1 MAGIRWCNERHNFQ
15 PENVIFF
22 FVPDGVLG
30 VGKAMRR
37 REFVTFL
44 TGAAAIWPLTARAQQ
59 SMPVIGWLS
68 SVSAEVSEPNLWAFR
83 KALADTG
90 YVEGHNLQIEYRWA
104 DGKYDRLPAMAADL
118 VGQRVTLI
126 VASGAEPAAF
136 AAKAATA
143 TIPIVMTMGSDP
155 VKQGLVASLNRPGAN
170 ATGATVYSFNM
181 ESKRLGLLHEAVPAA
196 KTIAVLVNPA
206 SPGAESQTRE
216 VQEAAPGLGVE
227 VVIFNAHD
235 ADEFESLFA
244 AMAERKV
251 AALLVTADP
260 SFNSQ
265 RGRLIALAARYRLP
279 AIYEWRVHAVEGG
292 LMSYGTVLTD
302 AFSQVGNYAG
312 RILNGEKPADLPV
325 VLPTNFQFVINLK
338 TAKALGLEIP
348 PTLSARADEV
358 IE

>member
-1 MAGIRWCNERHNFQ
+1 
-15 PENVIFF
+15 
-22 FVPDGVLG
+22 
-30 VGKAMRR
+30 MRR
-37 REFVTFL
+37 REFISL
-44 TGAAAIWPLTARAQQ
+44 IGGAATAWPLTARAQQ

-68 SVSAEVSEPNLWAFR
+68 SVSAEVSKPQLATFQ
-83 KALADTG
+83 KALADAG
-90 YVEGHNLQIEYRWA
+90 YVEGHNVRIEYRWA

-118 VGQRVTLI
+118 VGQHVTLI

-155 VKQGLVASLNRPGAN
+155 VKEGLVASLNRPGAN
-170 ATGATVYSFNM
+170 ATGATLYAFNM
-181 ESKRLGLLHEAVPAA
+181 ESKRLGLLHEAVPTA

-206 SPGAESQTRE
+206 SPGAEFQTRE

-260 SFNSQ
+260 SLNSQ

-312 RILNGEKPADLPV
+312 RILNGEKPGDLPV

>member
-1 MAGIRWCNERHNFQ
+1 
-15 PENVIFF
+15 
-22 FVPDGVLG
+22 
-30 VGKAMRR
+30 MRR

-83 KALADTG
+83 KALGDTG
-90 YVEGHNLQIEYRWA
+90 YVEGHNLRIEYRWA

-126 VASGAEPAAF
+126 VASGAEPTAF

-155 VKQGLVASLNRPGAN
+155 VKEGLVASLNRPGAN
-170 ATGATVYSFNM
+170 ATGVTVYSFNM

-235 ADEFESLFA
+235 FA

-251 AALLVTADP
+251 AALLVTGDP

-265 RGRLIALAARYRLP
+265 RGRLIALAARDTGCR
-279 AIYEWRVHAVEGG
+279 R
-292 LMSYGTVLTD
+292 ST
-302 AFSQVGNYAG
+302 
-312 RILNGEKPADLPV
+312 NGV
-325 VLPTNFQFVINLK
+325 C
-338 TAKALGLEIP
+338 
-348 PTLSARADEV
+348 TLSRVA
-358 IE
+358 

>member
-1 MAGIRWCNERHNFQ
+1 
-15 PENVIFF
+15 
-22 FVPDGVLG
+22 LG
-30 VGKAMRR
+30 
-37 REFVTFL
+37 
-44 TGAAAIWPLTARAQQ
+44 
-59 SMPVIGWLS
+59 
-68 SVSAEVSEPNLWAFR
+68 
-83 KALADTG
+83 DTG
-90 YVEGHNLQIEYRWA
+90 YVEGHNLRIEYRWA

-136 AAKAATA
+136 AAKAVTA

-155 VKQGLVASLNRPGAN
+155 VKEGLVASLNRPGAN
-170 ATGATVYSFNM
+170 ATGVTVYSFNM

-216 VQEAAPGLGVE
+216 VQEAAPDLGVE

-235 ADEFESLFA
+235 VDEFESLFA

-251 AALLVTADP
+251 AALLVTGDP
-260 SFNSQ
+260 SFNNQ

-325 VLPTNFQFVINLK
+325 VLPTKFQFVINLK

-348 PTLSARADEV
+348 PTFGSR
-358 IE
+358 